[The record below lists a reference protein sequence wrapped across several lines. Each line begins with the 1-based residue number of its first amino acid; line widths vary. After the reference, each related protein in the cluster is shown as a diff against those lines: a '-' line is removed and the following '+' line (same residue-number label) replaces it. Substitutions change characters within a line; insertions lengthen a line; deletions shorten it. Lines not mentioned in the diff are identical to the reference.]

1 MQNYWDIFPALKSE
15 LFSAAAHS
23 DRYLTL
29 KISKEDIK
37 QVIYQHPEFV
47 HYMNDMNNVF
57 VSWKDS
63 IVEKLNA
70 LEKGLSPKAIIEGI
84 SEEILAAYKGKVLIN
99 KYDVYQHLMNYWI
112 DVMQDDCYII
122 SEDGWNSNT
131 YRVIETNKKGKQ
143 VDKGWT
149 CDLIPKPLVI
159 NRYFPTEQQSIDKL
173 NVDLESLGTKKIEL
187 EEDHSGED
195 GSFSEL
201 EKINKGSINRRL
213 KELKN
218 ESDCEDE
225 KGVLNQYLVLM
236 NQEAKTKKFIKE
248 ATIELDNNLIEFY
261 PLLTEQQIKQLVVE
275 DKWLAVIEKDIHSE
289 MDRISQ
295 HLTQRIKELAGRY
308 EAPLP
313 KQNNEVE
320 ALELVVNEHLHKM
333 GFVWN

>member
-1 MQNYWDIFPALKSE
+1 
-15 LFSAAAHS
+15 
-23 DRYLTL
+23 
-29 KISKEDIK
+29 
-37 QVIYQHPEFV
+37 
-47 HYMNDMNNVF
+47 
-57 VSWKDS
+57 
-63 IVEKLNA
+63 
-70 LEKGLSPKAIIEGI
+70 
-84 SEEILAAYKGKVLIN
+84 
-99 KYDVYQHLMNYWI
+99 
-112 DVMQDDCYII
+112 MQDDCYII